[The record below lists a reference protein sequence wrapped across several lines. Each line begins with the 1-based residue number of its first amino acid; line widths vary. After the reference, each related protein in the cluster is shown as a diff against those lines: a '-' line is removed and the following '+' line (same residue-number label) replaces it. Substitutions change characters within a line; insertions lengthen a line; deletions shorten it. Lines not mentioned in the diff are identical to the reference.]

1 MTDILL
7 YLTIVGDKA
16 KASYVLFMFAP
27 REAQVPKRIEWTEVQ
42 DLRIKR
48 MRAESASWDAIAIA
62 VGVTRWT
69 VIERGRRL
77 GARLPPPDFE
87 SPSEDPERP
96 ALPPGHPD
104 TWGVI
109 IKGMS
114 LEGMPYPIPVPIR

>member
-1 MTDILL
+1 M
-7 YLTIVGDKA
+7 K
-16 KASYVLFMFAP
+16 
-27 REAQVPKRIEWTEVQ
+27 
-42 DLRIKR
+42 IKR
-48 MRAESASWDAIAIA
+48 MRAESASWDNIAVA

-77 GARLPPPDFE
+77 GARLPPSDFV
-87 SPSEDPERP
+87 PASEDPERP
-96 ALPPGHPD
+96 ALPPGHPE